1 MPAALQIRGLRQS
14 RSGACALDAL
24 DTVSVSVCIP
34 VSVAVLRRRRLWHEE
49 VAQLGEEMAHGVE
62 PLVDIADARV
72 Q

>member
-1 MPAALQIRGLRQS
+1 MPAALQIRGHRRQ
-14 RSGACALDAL
+14 AL
-24 DTVSVSVCIP
+24 DTDAVSFFVCTAVRVS
-34 VSVAVLRRRRLWHEE
+34 VLRRRRLWDDE